1 MDKNQAACAM
11 PVVISSAILKLQKP
25 SLSRN
30 LQLLWQVSATIGL
43 KHLYRK
49 EVTGDLLL
57 F

>member
-43 KHLYRK
+43 KHL
-49 EVTGDLLL
+49 
-57 F
+57 